1 MTHKL
6 LEELRC
12 KNAVATFY
20 LKKDMFEPLVE
31 RDWMMEQTIPLS
43 IDVKNVQPKT
53 CWRRGGGLEVL
64 LFPFLLVKSLVI
76 VKMIYTD

>member
-53 CWRRGGGLEVL
+53 CWMRGGGARSAPLPVFVSEIISHS
-64 LFPFLLVKSLVI
+64 KND
-76 VKMIYTD
+76 IY